1 MFEVKWIVDRDLE
14 ERHKAQQE
22 QDYQVDHY
30 ERKAPRIEIPHKFLS
45 SGGSIMYVYM
55 ERVKNSSDVSFALR
69 QVDKPVSNYGAFNEL
84 EKSKECGVYIN
95 PFRVVD
101 LSVIPSH
108 ILQELESY
116 PILTQIAILSN
127 PEIRKKYFPY
137 WKQ

>member
-1 MFEVKWIVDRDLE
+1 
-14 ERHKAQQE
+14 
-22 QDYQVDHY
+22 
-30 ERKAPRIEIPHKFLS
+30 
-45 SGGSIMYVYM
+45 MYVYM

-127 PEIRKKYFPY
+127 PEIRKKYFPFFQLIHF
-137 WKQ
+137 WMTEFPISTSKTTIVLIRIIAIILFKVCDSLWS

>member
-1 MFEVKWIVDRDLE
+1 
-14 ERHKAQQE
+14 
-22 QDYQVDHY
+22 
-30 ERKAPRIEIPHKFLS
+30 
-45 SGGSIMYVYM
+45 MYVYM

-137 WKQ
+137 WKQQRTRIILLYYSREIRYRCLFPELMNSYYEM